1 MTICGLRLLVLGS
14 RSFFLVSAQEAKAVA
29 KAVRFVGVRLSPT
42 MPRMPET
49 LIIRLIRVFCFVLA
63 QYKKKREGF
72 LNFCLL
78 LLYYMPF
85 LIEIRVFVDSIPI
98 KSYRLCLYTNPP
110 KKTSAVRQK
119 NARNRAR
126 KKELK
131 VLVKN
136 MQKLVDAGAPKPEV
150 EVAYRSAV
158 QKLDRLGIKN
168 YIHANKASRK
178 KSQLARILNEYGK
191 AE

>member
-1 MTICGLRLLVLGS
+1 MPLHKSAEKRLRQS
-14 RSFFLVSAQEAKAVA
+14 DR
-29 KAVRFVGVRLSPT
+29 
-42 MPRMPET
+42 
-49 LIIRLIRVFCFVLA
+49 
-63 QYKKKREGF
+63 
-72 LNFCLL
+72 
-78 LLYYMPF
+78 
-85 LIEIRVFVDSIPI
+85 
-98 KSYRLCLYTNPP
+98 
-110 KKTSAVRQK
+110 K

-131 VLVKN
+131 VLIKN